1 MSLKKLKNKRGDFIV
16 IKYSCIILISYILC
30 SCSYKNNK
38 LEYETGM
45 EWGAKVNYY
54 ISEVNQDDDE
64 FYTIQVLNKDDDF
77 DTLATFLPNKYV
89 ICIDILGNKKL
100 IYEDN
105 YKVSFRGEVYKNDV
119 KKFLVKIYDIGT
131 NREIKEV
138 NVKKIID
145 ENEDIQVQGFLSIVE
160 AEIYNEVPY
169 LTVRIERNPNTL
181 KNDEK
186 NKDMVLYINLED
198 DSYFYRDFVNK
209 YNKVVC
215 IEREDVLRG
224 CLLAQ
229 NISKARLRI
238 YSSDYEGKIA
248 VYLNLYKL
256 PQDNKVLYT
265 KFPKLK
271 GYVEELAKTKK
282 RAEIEFMLSD
292 KMTDEEVLRLFIQD
306 GKDISFDGVIIN
318 AKDSVD
324 GLPHKVNNF
333 DDFYKY
339 MEPKEHLRPDSKAI
353 IDN

>member
-1 MSLKKLKNKRGDFIV
+1 MRII
-16 IKYSCIILISYILC
+16 IKCHLEARYI
-30 SCSYKNNK
+30 K
-38 LEYETGM
+38 
-45 EWGAKVNYY
+45 
-54 ISEVNQDDDE
+54 
-64 FYTIQVLNKDDDF
+64 
-77 DTLATFLPNKYV
+77 
-89 ICIDILGNKKL
+89 
-100 IYEDN
+100 
-105 YKVSFRGEVYKNDV
+105 
-119 KKFLVKIYDIGT
+119 
-131 NREIKEV
+131 
-138 NVKKIID
+138 
-145 ENEDIQVQGFLSIVE
+145 
-160 AEIYNEVPY
+160 
-169 LTVRIERNPNTL
+169 
-181 KNDEK
+181 
-186 NKDMVLYINLED
+186 
-198 DSYFYRDFVNK
+198 
-209 YNKVVC
+209 
-215 IEREDVLRG
+215 LRG

-306 GKDISFDGVIIN
+306 GKDISFDRVIIN

-339 MEPKEHLRPDSKAI
+339 MEPKEHLRPDSKTI

>member
-1 MSLKKLKNKRGDFIV
+1 M
-16 IKYSCIILISYILC
+16 
-30 SCSYKNNK
+30 
-38 LEYETGM
+38 
-45 EWGAKVNYY
+45 
-54 ISEVNQDDDE
+54 
-64 FYTIQVLNKDDDF
+64 
-77 DTLATFLPNKYV
+77 
-89 ICIDILGNKKL
+89 
-100 IYEDN
+100 
-105 YKVSFRGEVYKNDV
+105 
-119 KKFLVKIYDIGT
+119 
-131 NREIKEV
+131 
-138 NVKKIID
+138 
-145 ENEDIQVQGFLSIVE
+145 
-160 AEIYNEVPY
+160 
-169 LTVRIERNPNTL
+169 
-181 KNDEK
+181 
-186 NKDMVLYINLED
+186 
-198 DSYFYRDFVNK
+198 
-209 YNKVVC
+209 
-215 IEREDVLRG
+215 RG

-306 GKDISFDGVIIN
+306 GKDISFDRVIIN

-339 MEPKEHLRPDSKAI
+339 MEPKEHLRLDSKMI

>member
-1 MSLKKLKNKRGDFIV
+1 MKIV
-16 IKYSCIILISYILC
+16 YSCIIIISYILC
-30 SCSYKNNK
+30 SCTYKNNK
-38 LEYETGM
+38 SEYGTGM

-54 ISEVNQDDDE
+54 ISEVNQDNDE
-64 FYTIQVLNKDDDF
+64 FYTIQVLNKDDSF
-77 DTLATFLPNKYV
+77 DTLATFLPNKYA

-105 YKVSFRGEVYKNDV
+105 HKVSFEGDIYKNDI
-119 KKFLVKIYDIGT
+119 KKFLVNIYDIGT
-131 NREIKEV
+131 NREIKKI

-145 ENEDIQVQGFLSIVE
+145 ENEYIQVQGFLSIVE

-169 LTVRIERNPNTL
+169 ITVRIERNPNTL

-186 NKDMVLYINLED
+186 NRDMILYINLED
-198 DSYFYRDFVNK
+198 DSYFYKDFVNG
-209 YNKVVC
+209 YNKVAC
-215 IEREDVLRG
+215 IEREDILSG
-224 CLLAQ
+224 YLLSQ
-229 NISKARLRI
+229 NTSRAWLRI
-238 YSSDYEGKIA
+238 YSSDYDGKIA
-248 VYLNLYKL
+248 AYLNLYKL

-282 RAEIEFMLSD
+282 KAEIEFMLSD
-292 KMTDEEVLRLFIQD
+292 KMTDEEVLRLFIPD
-306 GKDISFDGVIIN
+306 GKGISFDGVIIN

-339 MEPKEHLRPDSKAI
+339 MEPKEHLGLDSKTVI
-353 IDN
+353 HN

>member
-1 MSLKKLKNKRGDFIV
+1 MRIF
-16 IKYSCIILISYILC
+16 YCCIILISYILC

-38 LEYETGM
+38 SEYGTGM

-54 ISEVNQDDDE
+54 ISEVNQDNDE
-64 FYTIQVLNKDDDF
+64 FYTIQMLNKDDSF
-77 DTLATFLPNKYV
+77 DTLATFLPNKYA

-105 YKVSFRGEVYKNDV
+105 HKVSFEGDIYKNDI

-131 NREIKEV
+131 NREIKKI

-145 ENEDIQVQGFLSIVE
+145 KNEDIQIQGFLSIVE

-169 LTVRIERNPNTL
+169 ITVRIERNPNTL

-186 NKDMVLYINLED
+186 NRDMILYINLED
-198 DSYFYRDFVNK
+198 DSYFYKDFVNG
-209 YNKVVC
+209 YNKVAC
-215 IEREDVLRG
+215 IEREDILSG
-224 CLLAQ
+224 YLLSQ
-229 NISKARLRI
+229 NTSRAWLRI
-238 YSSDYEGKIA
+238 YNSDYDGKIA
-248 VYLNLYKL
+248 AYLNLYKL

-282 RAEIEFMLSD
+282 NAEIEFMLSD
-292 KMTDEEVLRLFIQD
+292 KMTDEEVLILFIPD

-318 AKDSVD
+318 AKNSVD

-339 MEPKEHLRPDSKAI
+339 MEPKEHLRLDSKTV